1 MALLYGYRCPEC
13 GSDQLVDASDVS
25 TTDTKAVCNACDY
38 FGVVTQE
45 RGRRP

>member
-1 MALLYGYRCPEC
+1 MGVLYGYRCPEC
-13 GSDQLVDASDVS
+13 GSDLLDASDVS

-45 RGRRP
+45 GGRRP